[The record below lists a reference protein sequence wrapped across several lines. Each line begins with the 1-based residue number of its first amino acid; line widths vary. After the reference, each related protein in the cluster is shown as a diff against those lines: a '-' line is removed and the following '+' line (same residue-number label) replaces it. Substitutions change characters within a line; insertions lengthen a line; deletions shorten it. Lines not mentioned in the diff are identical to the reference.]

1 MKDIRLF
8 FEIINGKKQVIFFTI
23 LGAMGVTGA
32 AYSASFIASDL
43 VNNVIGT
50 HDFLSNAL
58 FLCSLFV
65 PSIIAFFVARHFVA
79 KTVYNSM
86 TKLREQVI
94 QACLYHDP
102 DKVGKKSLNNY
113 INYLIDDIN
122 NIEKYLTEDFRSF
135 IETVLI
141 FFIMS
146 AVILNISVPIY
157 VVVIAVSLLSGLSI
171 LFISKKRAIEK
182 RIINLNDASTDKTIQ
197 MYRFLP
203 LIRLLPNSRR
213 LLEEFVKICD
223 SKKTAEKAGQ
233 LLNNICEIIIMFCN
247 QLRVIMV
254 IVLSLTIEQ
263 LDVGTIVALL
273 NLTSFVS
280 DTSMSLYNAVM
291 AFQKIGVSC
300 ERIYFAK
307 NTPREELQDY
317 RNTLIK
323 KIEKI
328 NLENLG
334 YAYTD
339 NSPVFNNLNLSAH
352 DGEIIWV
359 SGRIGSGKSTLSK
372 ILSGLLTQKEGQIY
386 LNGLL
391 CTKDS
396 LRGNVAYLD
405 QKALILTGTI
415 ADNITSF
422 EKKYDEQR
430 IMTLL
435 KQMHLEKWVKELP
448 NGIHTTILED
458 SENLSGGQKQRL
470 ALARALYKNSR
481 ILVLDEPTSALDETN
496 IKELLQLLVSVA
508 KDNRIIILVSHNPI
522 VESIATHKI
531 RMDQEIY
538 H

>member
-1 MKDIRLF
+1 
-8 FEIINGKKQVIFFTI
+8 
-23 LGAMGVTGA
+23 
-32 AYSASFIASDL
+32 
-43 VNNVIGT
+43 
-50 HDFLSNAL
+50 
-58 FLCSLFV
+58 
-65 PSIIAFFVARHFVA
+65 
-79 KTVYNSM
+79 
-86 TKLREQVI
+86 
-94 QACLYHDP
+94 
-102 DKVGKKSLNNY
+102 
-113 INYLIDDIN
+113 
-122 NIEKYLTEDFRSF
+122 
-135 IETVLI
+135 
-141 FFIMS
+141 
-146 AVILNISVPIY
+146 
-157 VVVIAVSLLSGLSI
+157 
-171 LFISKKRAIEK
+171 
-182 RIINLNDASTDKTIQ
+182 
-197 MYRFLP
+197 
-203 LIRLLPNSRR
+203 
-213 LLEEFVKICD
+213 
-223 SKKTAEKAGQ
+223 
-233 LLNNICEIIIMFCN
+233 MFCN